1 MKKLLIF
8 LFLLPTLSFGQ
19 VVEEQWTTL
28 NIHGKLSKTWAVAME
43 GEQRYSW
50 EKDYIR
56 YFHYDAGLIKTFNSH
71 LKVGL
76 FYREIYEIKSDKRV
90 IEHRPHVD
98 AFVTHGKHWKWRVR
112 LEYQEKEFEEDL
124 FRFRVRPTYELNKLK
139 QGDPFIQTEL
149 NFTKYG
155 FTRNRFNAGLT
166 FKWEK
171 LTIQPAFLLES
182 LNKGDN
188 WKHVSAIWINNKISF

>member
-1 MKKLLIF
+1 MKKLLL
-8 LFLLPTLSFGQ
+8 LFLLLLPILTFGQ
-19 VVEEQWTTL
+19 NEQWTTL
-28 NIHGKLSKTWAVAME
+28 NIAGKLDKKWSIAME

-56 YFHYDAGLIKTFNSH
+56 YFHYDAGLVRTVNSH
-71 LKVGL
+71 LKIGL
-76 FYREIYEIKSDKRV
+76 FFREIYEIKNKVRV

-112 LEYQEKEFEEDL
+112 LEYQAKEFDEDL
-124 FRFRVRPTYELNKLK
+124 FRFRIRPTYELNKFK
-139 QGDPFIQTEL
+139 QADPFIQTEL

-155 FTRNRFNAGLT
+155 FTRNRFNTGLT
-166 FKWEK
+166 FHWGKFI
-171 LTIQPAFLLES
+171 TQPAFLLES
-182 LNKGDN
+182 LNRGDH